1 MPPKPK
7 FSREEIV
14 GAALDIVSREGISA
28 LTARELGERLGS
40 SPRPIF
46 TVFKSMDEV
55 MQAVRDEAMRRYD
68 AYVAR
73 AKDYF
78 PSFKA
83 IGIFM
88 LRFAKEQPKLFN
100 LLFMQENSQARRF
113 DDIFATLGDTARLSI
128 DFVTSDYGLTEEEAH
143 FLFQYV
149 WTFTYG
155 LSVQCATGMCD
166 FSEEE
171 LVSMLG
177 NEFMSI
183 MGFMKSGIRN
193 NVITTLRPVRRDDP
207 EAKFDPYKNRIRSK
221 KQWKR
226 L

>member
-1 MPPKPK
+1 
-7 FSREEIV
+7 
-14 GAALDIVSREGISA
+14 
-28 LTARELGERLGS
+28 
-40 SPRPIF
+40 
-46 TVFKSMDEV
+46 
-55 MQAVRDEAMRRYD
+55 
-68 AYVAR
+68 
-73 AKDYF
+73 
-78 PSFKA
+78 
-83 IGIFM
+83 M

-113 DDIFATLGDTARLSI
+113 DDIFAILGDTARLSI
-128 DFVTSDYGLTEEEAH
+128 DFVMSDYGLTEEEAH